1 VNFPATY
8 IGILLQP
15 IKQTTLSNEA
25 NIKSTTFIYIGYGPS
40 ESGIPPE
47 ISIYSDSGWDT
58 SEPNVRLEKSNYN
71 EGQSGHV
78 PLDVHAS
85 VVNTGGQ
92 VRNTLSGREAIDMEY
107 LPEDNQRVMDFVVAG
122 TQEDTQRF
130 IGLLE
135 AKINQEWE
143 ARKTVS
149 QTRRI
154 PRRPD
159 IYTYVERFGINPSF
173 ISQHY
178 ESPIALGASSR
189 KKKSRHGTVV

>member
-1 VNFPATY
+1 MNFPATY

-92 VRNTLSGREAIDMEY
+92 VRNTLSGRKAIDMEY
-107 LPEDNQRVMDFVVAG
+107 LPENNQRVVDFLEAG
-122 TQEDTQRF
+122 TQEDT
-130 IGLLE
+130 
-135 AKINQEWE
+135 
-143 ARKTVS
+143 
-149 QTRRI
+149 
-154 PRRPD
+154 
-159 IYTYVERFGINPSF
+159 
-173 ISQHY
+173 
-178 ESPIALGASSR
+178 
-189 KKKSRHGTVV
+189 